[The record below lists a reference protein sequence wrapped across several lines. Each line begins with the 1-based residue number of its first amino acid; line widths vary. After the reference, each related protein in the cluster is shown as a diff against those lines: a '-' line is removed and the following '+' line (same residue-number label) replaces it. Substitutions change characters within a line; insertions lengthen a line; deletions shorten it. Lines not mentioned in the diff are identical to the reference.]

1 MKLSENKYK
10 YWGHIHEYI
19 NGEPLDVF
27 KHCIAP
33 KGDGWFK
40 VRKGYVQT
48 FRVSKKVNGE
58 FIGLSDTF
66 NTFNEAWDFLEQ
78 FEEGII

>member
-40 VRKGYVQT
+40 VRKGDVQT

>member
-10 YWGHIHEYI
+10 YWGDIKEYI